1 MIYLLLDISGY
12 VNKEDDMLQ
21 EKRMKTPTNMVWSPR
36 PGWATVRL
44 VGTCAD
50 RTLRRGQIV
59 LHTPSDEYNI
69 PGQDEGLTPGT
80 LVIILHEA
88 ARLVEDDLHLV
99 PMDAIVAIG
108 EALP

>member
-1 MIYLLLDISGY
+1 MPYDR
-12 VNKEDDMLQ
+12 
-21 EKRMKTPTNMVWSPR
+21 RMKTPTNMVWAPR

-59 LHTPSDEYNI
+59 LHTPSDEYDI
-69 PGQDEGLTPGT
+69 PGQDYGLAAGT

-99 PMDAIVAIG
+99 PEHAVVAIG
-108 EALP
+108 EELP